1 MRKIK
6 RYAMIGVA
14 TVGGGALLGNVFISV
29 EKTINFFSFF
39 IFFQQ
44 THIFFEFSM
53 WQNIRMNRYRV

>member
-29 EKTINFFSFF
+29 EKKHQFFSFF
-39 IFFQQ
+39 SFFQH
-44 THIFFEFSM
+44 THTYSWVFNVVKYE
-53 WQNIRMNRYRV
+53 NE